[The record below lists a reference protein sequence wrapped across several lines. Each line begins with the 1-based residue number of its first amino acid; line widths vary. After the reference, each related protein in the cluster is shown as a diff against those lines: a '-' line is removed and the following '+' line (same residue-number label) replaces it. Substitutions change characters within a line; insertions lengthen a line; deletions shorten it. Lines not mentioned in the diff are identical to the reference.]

1 MAINRIEYPI
11 TYDEV
16 ITFLLDN
23 AAEILRENR
32 EKFVCGDTRP
42 ELLHWAARRLQE
54 QKTFVTAGKSGV

>member
-16 ITFLLDN
+16 ITFLLSN
-23 AAEILRENR
+23 ADEILRENR

-42 ELLHWAARRLQE
+42 ELLYWAASRLQE